1 MEKKRTSTLY
11 CLYGI
16 LIFFAQ
22 FFLPTSSLCIRN
34 SLSFRID
41 SVRSHRP
48 RNYYCRNVKTIS
60 PNFRYPTLFSV
71 KSQAGEL
78 EYDPFETANKIE
90 PETMSLPESMVFYA
104 RFVVER
110 FYKNRMDK
118 KMQEKMKGR
127 KRAMWKMLD
136 EQRKNVMTLAGYT
149 PSLVVPSFIFLFLG
163 ALMTSIVPSYYSKC
177 IQCVSTLATSRTQL
191 VGAMMG
197 LGITSTLAAL
207 FTGLR
212 GSLFWI
218 GGKWRKDGTKEF
230 QGSNYL
236 LIQSLSFYIGFFLW
250 NRKPCKL

>member
-1 MEKKRTSTLY
+1 M
-11 CLYGI
+11 
-16 LIFFAQ
+16 
-22 FFLPTSSLCIRN
+22 N
-34 SLSFRID
+34 
-41 SVRSHRP
+41 
-48 RNYYCRNVKTIS
+48 TIS
-60 PNFRYPTLFSV
+60 PDFRYPASFSV

-90 PETMSLPESMVFYA
+90 PETMSLTQSMMFYA
-104 RFVVER
+104 KFVVER
-110 FYKNRMDK
+110 FYKIRMDK
-118 KMQEKMKGR
+118 KMQEKIKGR

-149 PSLVVPSFIFLFLG
+149 PSLVVPSFLFLFLG

-218 GGKWRKDGTKEF
+218 GGKYIIILEKMVPKEF
-230 QGSNYL
+230 QDRNVL
-236 LIQSLSFYIGFFLW
+236 LIQSFSFNIGFFV
-250 NRKPCKL
+250 